1 MAYRV
6 RAGGAATPKELRITL
21 YENTIEFIRKY
32 IADNGLVPGDRLPS
46 EIEIAAMAGVSL
58 MTVRRAMSELVAA
71 GALQRIQG
79 RGTFIRSNRIQT
91 ESTIIGGLKQTLAL
105 QGIQLATT
113 LISLEEQK
121 ADAERAKKLSIPLGT
136 GIWKIT
142 RLRRFNEVPAVREV
156 AYVPRILA
164 PDLDTLFSPSTESLY
179 EVLSKFYGLTESLEE
194 QTLVAR
200 RASSAE
206 AADLGLGEDNFVIEV
221 TGVSITASGTAFDSF
236 EMVFV
241 PHMFA
246 FRLRS
251 TPTADPVDLSRSA
264 D

>member
-6 RAGGAATPKELRITL
+6 NAGGAATLKGHPITL

-32 IADNGLVPGDRLPS
+32 IADNKLVPGDRLPS

-71 GALQRIQG
+71 GALQRVQG
-79 RGTFIRSNRIQT
+79 RGTFVRSNRIQT
-91 ESTIIGGLKQTLAL
+91 ESTIMGGLRQTLAL

-113 LISLEEQK
+113 LIALEEER
-121 ADAERAKKLSIPLGT
+121 ADVQRAKKLSVPLGT
-136 GIWKIT
+136 GLWKLT
-142 RLRRFNEVPAVREV
+142 RLRRFNDVAAVRET

-164 PDLDTLFSPSTESLY
+164 PDLDTLFSPTTESLY

-200 RASSAE
+200 RATSDE
-206 AADLGLGEDNFVIEV
+206 MHDLGLDDENFVIEV

-251 TPTADPVDLSRSA
+251 TPTADPVDLANSS

>member
-6 RAGGAATPKELRITL
+6 RAGDSATPKELRITL
-21 YENTIEFIRKY
+21 YENTIEFIRKF
-32 IADNGLVPGDRLPS
+32 IADNKLVQGDRLPS

-58 MTVRRAMSELVAA
+58 MTVRRAMSELVSA

-105 QGIQLATT
+105 QGIQLTTT
-113 LISLEEQK
+113 LISLEEEK
-121 ADAERAKKLSIPLGT
+121 ADVELAKKLSIPVGT

-156 AYVPRILA
+156 AFIPRILA

-200 RASSAE
+200 KATRAE
-206 AADLGLGEDNFVIEV
+206 AADLGLGDDDFVIEI
-221 TGVSITASGTAFDSF
+221 TGVSITASGSAFDSF

-246 FRLRS
+246 FRMRS
-251 TPTADPVDLSRSA
+251 TPTADPVDFSSSI

>member
-1 MAYRV
+1 
-6 RAGGAATPKELRITL
+6 
-21 YENTIEFIRKY
+21 
-32 IADNGLVPGDRLPS
+32 
-46 EIEIAAMAGVSL
+46 

-113 LISLEEQK
+113 LISLEEEK
-121 ADAERAKKLSIPLGT
+121 ADAEHAKKLSIPIGT

-156 AYVPRILA
+156 AFVPRILA

-200 RASSAE
+200 RATPAE
-206 AADLGLGEDNFVIEV
+206 AADLGLGDDNFVIEV

-251 TPTADPVDLSRSA
+251 TPTADPVDITNMSN
-264 D
+264 

>member
-1 MAYRV
+1 MTYRV
-6 RAGGAATPKELRITL
+6 CAGDAATPKGLGITL
-21 YENTIEFIRKY
+21 YENTIEFIRKL

-46 EIEIAAMAGVSL
+46 EVEIAAMAGVSL
-58 MTVRRAMSELVAA
+58 MTVRRAMAELVAV
-71 GALQRIQG
+71 GALQRVQG

-91 ESTIIGGLKQTLAL
+91 ESTMIGGLKQTLAL
-105 QGIQLATT
+105 HGIALSTT
-113 LISLEEQK
+113 LISLEEDK

-136 GIWKIT
+136 GIWKIV
-142 RLRRFNEVPAVREV
+142 RLRHFDEVPAVREV

-164 PDLDTLFSPSTESLY
+164 PDLDTLFSPTTESLY
-179 EVLSKFYGLTESLEE
+179 EVLSKFYGLSESLEE

-206 AADLGLGEDNFVIEV
+206 AADLRLAKDDFVVEV
-221 TGVSITASGTAFDSF
+221 TGVSVSANGTAFDSF

-246 FRLRS
+246 FRMRS
-251 TPTADPVDLSRSA
+251 TPTADPVEF
-264 D
+264 

>member
-1 MAYRV
+1 
-6 RAGGAATPKELRITL
+6 
-21 YENTIEFIRKY
+21 
-32 IADNGLVPGDRLPS
+32 
-46 EIEIAAMAGVSL
+46 MAGVSL

-79 RGTFIRSNRIQT
+79 KGTFIRSNRIQT

-113 LISLEEQK
+113 LISLDEGK

-136 GIWKIT
+136 AIWKIV
-142 RLRRFNEVPAVREV
+142 RLRRFDEVPAVREV

-164 PDLDTLFSPSTESLY
+164 PDLDTLLSPTTESLY

-194 QTLVAR
+194 QTLVVR
-200 RASSAE
+200 RASAAE
-206 AADLGLGEDNFVIEV
+206 GADLRLGDEDFVIEV

-251 TPTADPVDLSRSA
+251 APTADPVDLARSV